1 MAKKKDKK
9 KEKTASG
16 ASPQKPSAFQSVG
29 AILAGVLAVKFATYV
44 VTTMW
49 RLVTRENPP
58 QVDEAVPVAKKALWI
73 GLVGAAT
80 GAARQAARD
89 IIKPPSPGP
98 A

>member
-1 MAKKKDKK
+1 
-9 KEKTASG
+9 
-16 ASPQKPSAFQSVG
+16 
-29 AILAGVLAVKFATYV
+29 
-44 VTTMW
+44 MW

-89 IIKPPSPGP
+89 IIKPPSAGP